1 MKKKVGLI
9 TMHRVLN
16 YGSALQAYA
25 LQKKIIDF
33 GFDCEIIDYIFPNV
47 EHLLYQNPDGLK
59 TQNSFCSYLLPLLA
73 YIKRELTGLNKSIAR
88 KQRLFEEFYEKNLV
102 LSSNKYSTRLVLEK
116 DPPVYDLYVTG
127 SDQVWNSKYI
137 GYDTSFMF
145 SFVKDLKPRIS
156 YAASFSSDNIP
167 DIYRLSYQK
176 ELRKYSKISV
186 REEKGISLVHDL
198 VSDKEVEVVCD
209 PTLLLNKEEWKEL
222 VVKSNINLKGKYM
235 LVYILDYAYNPYPNI
250 YDRIEEIN
258 KELHLPIVLLSGRRK
273 HSLKHSKLVAE
284 CGPYE
289 FLSLFM
295 NASYIVTTSF
305 HGTAFALNFNKPFCA
320 IIQDYSGKDSRIYDL
335 LEKVGKKDNA
345 ILYNVPIKDVRK
357 IVKEKSNDIS
367 LLENYRKKSIDYLF
381 NTLMSFENIN
391 NNSNI

>member
-1 MKKKVGLI
+1 MP
-9 TMHRVLN
+9 
-16 YGSALQAYA
+16 A
-25 LQKKIIDF
+25 
-33 GFDCEIIDYIFPNV
+33 
-47 EHLLYQNPDGLK
+47 
-59 TQNSFCSYLLPLLA
+59 
-73 YIKRELTGLNKSIAR
+73 
-88 KQRLFEEFYEKNLV
+88 
-102 LSSNKYSTRLVLEK
+102 
-116 DPPVYDLYVTG
+116 
-127 SDQVWNSKYI
+127 
-137 GYDTSFMF
+137 SFMF

-357 IVKEKSNDIS
+357 IIKEKSNDIS